1 MLMGAG
7 APATGAADTASVPPV
22 SAINAAARAHRARKR
37 VVTSYHPLH
46 GQATSADDAAGH
58 YALSGMGCATR
69 GASYPASRRGTS
81 RWALLDMQP
90 RDCRISGRRM
100 ATS

>member
-22 SAINAAARAHRARKR
+22 SAINVAARAHRARKR

-58 YALSGMGCATR
+58 YALSGMGCTTR
-69 GASYPASRRGTS
+69 GASYPALAGG
-81 RWALLDMQP
+81 P
-90 RDCRISGRRM
+90 RAGRCLICSLVI
-100 ATS
+100 AVFLAGG